1 MASNNIKYATLSGGQ
16 PLAERSRQIHLFT
29 TTNDVE
35 VFVVSIIAGGVGLN
49 FTCADTVYIM
59 VSCSPHIWLK
69 SCSQWPIFPRM
80 LFGIRLWSHKPWTAC
95 IVLDR
100 PNQFMSST

>member
-35 VFVVSIIAGGVGLN
+35 VFVVSIIAGGG
-49 FTCADTVYIM
+49 
-59 VSCSPHIWLK
+59 
-69 SCSQWPIFPRM
+69 WPEFH
-80 LFGIRLWSHKPWTAC
+80 LC
-95 IVLDR
+95 
-100 PNQFMSST
+100 